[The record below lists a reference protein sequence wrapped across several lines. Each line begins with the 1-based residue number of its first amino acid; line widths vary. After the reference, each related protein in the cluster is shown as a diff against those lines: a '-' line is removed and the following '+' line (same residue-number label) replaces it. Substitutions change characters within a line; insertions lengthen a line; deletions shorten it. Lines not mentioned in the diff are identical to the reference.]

1 MSLNRFFIGELFPTL
16 CVLVPWWFYFFV
28 SIASSPGNYFTLRK
42 SEIFDAAAMR
52 HSALRDARRGGIHAT
67 CLVSFPSRT
76 REESTTIRLVH
87 GRAVGINA
95 DQ

>member
-1 MSLNRFFIGELFPTL
+1 MALWCSAWHCRGMPSRNHKLEAGTSGVFHT
-16 CVLVPWWFYFFV
+16 
-28 SIASSPGNYFTLRK
+28 

-52 HSALRDARRGGIHAT
+52 HPALRDARRGGVHAT